1 MLLRPSAGRHLHPD
15 DEPSG
20 GRDACNGEMMEAGG
34 ALVWMKEMTG
44 ATPEAHGAGVVWYDS
59 AIFVARG
66 AGS

>member
-20 GRDACNGEMMEAGG
+20 GRDACNGEMMEAAG

-44 ATPEAHGAGVVWYDS
+44 ATPEAHGAGVVW
-59 AIFVARG
+59 
-66 AGS
+66 